1 MKTLATPDTASNSA
15 KCAAKT
21 GLFAA
26 KRTALGLLLA
36 TPLLTACYVVPVHPD
51 GRVYPPSAANS
62 AASTFPA
69 PVNMSSYP
77 VVIAAAPGPVVLTAR
92 LYPSNDIA
100 GRNGVIAGTVTS
112 PTDGKGVFTI
122 PYGGESLSGEATRTT
137 LGGVH
142 NGVANASGPRG
153 NYVRCTYRMNGAAQ
167 GTGECLFSDG
177 ARFQLHVG
185 S

>member
-1 MKTLATPDTASNSA
+1 MKALANGKSGNPGISVTR
-15 KCAAKT
+15 
-21 GLFAA
+21 
-26 KRTALGLLLA
+26 RTVLSLLLI

-51 GRVYPPSAANS
+51 GRVYPPPGMSAGTAPV
-62 AASTFPA
+62 PA
-69 PVNMSSYP
+69 PAFSYP
-77 VVIAAAPGPVVLTAR
+77 VTVAGAPGPVVLTAR

-100 GRNGVIAGTVTS
+100 ARNGVIAGSVTS

-122 PYGGESLSGEATRTT
+122 PYNGESLSGEATRTT

-142 NGVANASGPRG
+142 TGVANASGPRG
-153 NYVRCTYRMNGAAQ
+153 NYVRCNYRMNGAAQ
-167 GTGECLFSDG
+167 GTGECVFSDG